1 MFENVRLYSSNEA
14 FLLFF
19 GAKIFLP
26 FFVSSQ
32 LYAMSRVRNSKG
44 NRWMAFF
51 IFLMGVIFIN
61 DNEFFATFNISNA
74 QALNRLLYIPLF
86 SLPALFLYAVH
97 CFAYADR
104 PLTRKQKLLLIVP
117 PAIELIPTISLFFI
131 SRDNLFA
138 IVYRSIWDALFISYM
153 IYMLYSASQIV
164 RDHRRNIRDIHST
177 QKYVDM
183 AWLKNVVFYAPI
195 MLLGDLLL
203 LYTDS
208 SFFYDLADTMLLSF
222 VAYLGWHI
230 VQQRELHPQAVVV
243 VDIIKTDRM
252 DSEKQLSM
260 ALAISNYMQDRK
272 PYVDVDLTMPQLA
285 AMLNIS
291 NNDLSH
297 ILNNHFQ
304 ENFYTYINRHR
315 IEESKRIMSDSTR
328 SNLSIE
334 GIAIE
339 SGFRSKSTFYKWFKQ
354 LNGLSP
360 NEYRAGGLT

>member
-1 MFENVRLYSSNEA
+1 MFENIRIYFSNDA

-26 FFVSSQ
+26 FFVSAQ
-32 LYAMSRVRNSKG
+32 LYAMSKVCNSKG
-44 NRWMAFF
+44 NRWMSFF
-51 IFLMGVIFIN
+51 IFLLGVIFIN
-61 DNEFFATFNISNA
+61 DNEFFATFKISNT
-74 QALNRLLYIPLF
+74 QVLNRLFFIPLF
-86 SLPALFLYAVH
+86 SLPAVFLYAVY
-97 CFAYADR
+97 CFAYPDR
-104 PLTRKQKLLLIVP
+104 RITRKRKLLLIVP
-117 PAIELIPTISLFFI
+117 PALDLVSSITLFFL
-131 SRDNLFA
+131 SRENLFA
-138 IVYRSIWDALFISYM
+138 ILYRAIWDVFFISYVS
-153 IYMLYSASQIV
+153 YMLYSAAKIV
-164 RDHRRNIRDIHST
+164 SDHRRNMTDIHST
-177 QKYVDM
+177 QEYVDM
-183 AWLKNVVFYAPI
+183 AWLKNIVFYAPI

-203 LYTDS
+203 LCTDS

-230 VQQRELHPQAVVV
+230 VQQRELHPQSVVII
-243 VDIIKTDRM
+243 DIIKTDRI
-252 DSEKQLSM
+252 DTEKQMAM
-260 ALAISNYMQDRK
+260 ALAISNYMQERK
-272 PYVDVDLTMPQLA
+272 PYTNVDLTMPQLA

-334 GIAIE
+334 GVAEE

-360 NEYRAGGLT
+360 GEYRSDKLT